1 MRRLLDQLA
10 GRGAGPWDVPVA
22 PERPIAV
29 IGDVHGCDDL
39 LARMLDWLGREA
51 PDHRPVLVG
60 DLIDRGEDSAGVL
73 RRVMGRSEVVA
84 IKGNHEAMCLA
95 FLDQP
100 EAQGPQWLRNGGLQ
114 TLASFGVRLPGAD
127 PEEIREAALRLRA
140 AMGDAMVAWLRDR
153 PLWWRSGNV
162 AAVHAGADPR
172 RPLEEQEEEVLL
184 WQRPHRGER
193 ARTDGVWIVHGHT
206 IVDEPEVQGGRVNVD
221 TGAFATGVL
230 TALLMAPGAARFVQ
244 T

>member
-1 MRRLLDQLA
+1 MGRLLDLLG
-10 GRGAGPWDVPVA
+10 GRSAFDAPVA

-60 DLIDRGEDSAGVL
+60 DLMDRGEDSAGVL
-73 RRVMGRSEVVA
+73 RRVMGRPEVVA
-84 IKGNHEAMCLA
+84 LKGNHEAMCLA
-95 FLDQP
+95 FLDEP
-100 EAQGPQWLRNGGLQ
+100 EAQGQQWLRNGGLQ
-114 TLASFGVRLPGAD
+114 TLASFGLRRPGPE
-127 PEEIREAALRLRA
+127 PEELRDAAARLRD
-140 AMGDAMVAWLRDR
+140 AMGEAMVDWLRAR

-162 AAVHAGADPR
+162 AVVHAGADPR
-172 RPLEEQEEEVLL
+172 RPLEDQEEAVLL
-184 WQRPHRGER
+184 WQRPRRGER
-193 ARTDGVWIVHGHT
+193 ARTDGVWVVHGHT
-206 IVDEPEVQGGRVNVD
+206 IVPEPEVAPGRINVD

-230 TALLMAPGAARFVQ
+230 TAVLMEPGAVRFVA